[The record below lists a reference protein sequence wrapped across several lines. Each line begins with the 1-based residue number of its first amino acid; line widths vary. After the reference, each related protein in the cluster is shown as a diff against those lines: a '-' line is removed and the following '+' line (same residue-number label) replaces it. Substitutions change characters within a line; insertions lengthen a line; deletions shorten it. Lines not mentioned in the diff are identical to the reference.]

1 MMGLFGR
8 KGSPD
13 KELAKALAKR
23 GTPGRA
29 TVVSMRE
36 TGNEREGI
44 AKEIAFV
51 LDLEV
56 PDQGTVRVE
65 ATQYMN
71 RYTLH
76 KLAPGEPARVLYD
89 RDEPRTLLVQGHA
102 RYRTDVVAGDIV
114 VVEVEDVR

>member
-13 KELAKALAKR
+13 KDLAKVLASR
-23 GTPGRA
+23 GTQGRA

-36 TGNEREGI
+36 TGIERDGV
-44 AKEIAFV
+44 AKKIEFV

-65 ATQYMN
+65 TSQFMN

-76 KLAPGEPARVLYD
+76 KLAPGEPARVMYD
-89 RDEPRTLLVQGHA
+89 RDEPHTVLVQGHA
-102 RYRTDVVAGDIV
+102 RYRTDVVGGDIV